1 MPRLKSLELVQLMR
15 EAKSPD
21 IPDGTIYEDEQI
33 SVDKKNGKI
42 LLTGKPIKNPII
54 YGEEK

>member
-54 YGEEK
+54 YKEKK

>member
-1 MPRLKSLELVQLMR
+1 MR